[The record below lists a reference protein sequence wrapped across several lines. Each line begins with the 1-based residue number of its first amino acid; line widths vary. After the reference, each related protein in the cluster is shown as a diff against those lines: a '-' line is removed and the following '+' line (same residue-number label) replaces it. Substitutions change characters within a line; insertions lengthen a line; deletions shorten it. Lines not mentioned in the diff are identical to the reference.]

1 MLEIKTTGLQKFPCN
16 DQLWNLVHIPGQ
28 VSKDSEEMRLYTN
41 EREDSRFLCGYQ
53 RGEGGR

>member
-41 EREDSRFLCGYQ
+41 ERED
-53 RGEGGR
+53 